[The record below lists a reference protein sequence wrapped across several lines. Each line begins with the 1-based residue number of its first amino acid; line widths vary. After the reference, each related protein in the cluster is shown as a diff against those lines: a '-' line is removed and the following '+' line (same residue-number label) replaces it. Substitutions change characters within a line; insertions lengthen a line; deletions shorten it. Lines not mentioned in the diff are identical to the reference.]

1 MESGPER
8 LRLANEI
15 LAAHLGPGATDPV
28 NVDSIA
34 RTATQEQ
41 LASATPEL
49 PPDTELFIAAQKQI
63 YNLMK
68 FDSFSRFLKSDL
80 YKDSLLADMAGSPLP
95 HDGTDLDSE
104 LLTTQPDLN
113 TSGDSV
119 KNKSA
124 ETRRKSILPW
134 NIRNR
139 SKSKDRVEV
148 TTSGASGFIKKL
160 TGGKEDRTRSS
171 LNLAE
176 SREVKV
182 QPQQQ
187 QQGGKEEQANH
198 SSESCD
204 KEACTLTRFILPDRA
219 TTVVS
224 TPQGETLRS
233 LISRLLEKRG
243 LKFTSF
249 DAFLTGQD
257 RPLDLSEDCSS
268 LGCSEVRVE
277 PRVLFRLEL
286 PSKKSI
292 GVKAKQSK
300 LVEEVLGPILSQ
312 YGWQLATL
320 TVRLDSPERRF
331 VDLKASVTSID
342 NQRLV
347 VTGGDEDN
355 DDNGSRPPSRSSLPG
370 TQRRPSTSSADSRKL
385 SEDLMPPPRAI
396 PPQPARRSDVSTLN
410 FCQRSSLSDAILLQV
425 RRGKGGKEHE
435 ASLYEGLKQMTK
447 GRLDDQRGLEI
458 NGELPDFLKTPRSR
472 ISEPMKGR
480 GDGRDLAGRLS
491 GPAGIGRP
499 ESWDKDHAR
508 NYIEY
513 IDSTFTSD
521 GGTVP
526 SLAEADRLFNT
537 VNPDESL
544 NFSESRLSLGLGRLS
559 MGFTSN
565 NTSGSS
571 VVEGIR
577 QMSGSSMEGMR
588 VVQRPS
594 IEGMVQRPSI
604 GEQQQGH
611 SHTSHSQHQRP
622 SVGDYETLSGLAP
635 RSMPRSG
642 RATPT
647 ASIRDYESLGRGGE
661 PWRTTGDYE
670 HLVYSRGS
678 SGLPQPPMV
687 APKPRL
693 SSVEEDYGSSQPPQA
708 PNFKRAPPP
717 LPPKPARAPPPLPP
731 HAQHLHSNFGKGPGP
746 PSGPQ
751 QEAPP
756 DLPVGVTRTS
766 SGLYLGL
773 PGEKGYNVSFV

>member
-1 MESGPER
+1 MVFPQHPNAQEETAGSPTKKDIGRVGGWAADFDKLLNDPAGLQTFAEFLKKEFSHENIFFWCAAERYKGVEGGPER
-8 LRLANEI
+8 LRLAKEI

-49 PPDTELFIAAQKQI
+49 PPDTDLFVAAQRQI

-95 HDGTDLDSE
+95 HDGTDLEAE

-176 SREVKV
+176 SREIKA
-182 QPQQQ
+182 QQQQ
-187 QQGGKEEQANH
+187 QQGGNKEEQANH

-320 TVRLDSPERRF
+320 TVRLDSPERRL

-347 VTGGDEDN
+347 VTGGEEDN
-355 DDNGSRPPSRSSLPG
+355 EDNNGNNSRPESRSSLPG

-396 PPQPARRSDVSTLN
+396 PPPQPARRIDVS
-410 FCQRSSLSDAILLQV
+410 S
-425 RRGKGGKEHE
+425 
-435 ASLYEGLKQMTK
+435 
-447 GRLDDQRGLEI
+447 
-458 NGELPDFLKTPRSR
+458 
-472 ISEPMKGR
+472 
-480 GDGRDLAGRLS
+480 
-491 GPAGIGRP
+491 
-499 ESWDKDHAR
+499 
-508 NYIEY
+508 
-513 IDSTFTSD
+513 
-521 GGTVP
+521 
-526 SLAEADRLFNT
+526 
-537 VNPDESL
+537 
-544 NFSESRLSLGLGRLS
+544 
-559 MGFTSN
+559 
-565 NTSGSS
+565 
-571 VVEGIR
+571 
-577 QMSGSSMEGMR
+577 
-588 VVQRPS
+588 
-594 IEGMVQRPSI
+594 
-604 GEQQQGH
+604 
-611 SHTSHSQHQRP
+611 
-622 SVGDYETLSGLAP
+622 
-635 RSMPRSG
+635 
-642 RATPT
+642 
-647 ASIRDYESLGRGGE
+647 
-661 PWRTTGDYE
+661 
-670 HLVYSRGS
+670 
-678 SGLPQPPMV
+678 
-687 APKPRL
+687 
-693 SSVEEDYGSSQPPQA
+693 
-708 PNFKRAPPP
+708 
-717 LPPKPARAPPPLPP
+717 P
-731 HAQHLHSNFGKGPGP
+731 H
-746 PSGPQ
+746 
-751 QEAPP
+751 
-756 DLPVGVTRTS
+756 
-766 SGLYLGL
+766 
-773 PGEKGYNVSFV
+773 

>member
-1 MESGPER
+1 MQTFAEFLKKEFSHENIFFWCAAERFKGIEVGSER
-8 LRLANEI
+8 LRLAQEI

-28 NVDSIA
+28 NVDSVA

-41 LASATPEL
+41 LASATVEL
-49 PPDTELFIAAQKQI
+49 PPDTDLFVAAQRQI

-95 HDGTDLDSE
+95 HDGSDLEAE
-104 LLTTQPDLN
+104 LLTTQLDLN

-148 TTSGASGFIKKL
+148 TSSASGFIKKL

-176 SREVKV
+176 AREMKV
-182 QPQQQ
+182 QQPQQHHQ
-187 QQGGKEEQANH
+187 QQVQGGKEEQANH
-198 SSESCD
+198 STESCD

-233 LISRLLEKRG
+233 LISRLLDKRG

-292 GVKAKQSK
+292 GVKAKQTK

-312 YGWQLATL
+312 YGWQLAEL
-320 TVRLDSPERRF
+320 TVRLDSPERKL

-347 VTGGDEDN
+347 VTGGGEEEN
-355 DDNGSRPPSRSSLPG
+355 NGDIISRPGSRSSLPG

-396 PPQPARRSDVSTLN
+396 PPP
-410 FCQRSSLSDAILLQV
+410 
-425 RRGKGGKEHE
+425 
-435 ASLYEGLKQMTK
+435 
-447 GRLDDQRGLEI
+447 
-458 NGELPDFLKTPRSR
+458 
-472 ISEPMKGR
+472 
-480 GDGRDLAGRLS
+480 
-491 GPAGIGRP
+491 
-499 ESWDKDHAR
+499 
-508 NYIEY
+508 
-513 IDSTFTSD
+513 
-521 GGTVP
+521 
-526 SLAEADRLFNT
+526 
-537 VNPDESL
+537 
-544 NFSESRLSLGLGRLS
+544 
-559 MGFTSN
+559 
-565 NTSGSS
+565 
-571 VVEGIR
+571 
-577 QMSGSSMEGMR
+577 
-588 VVQRPS
+588 
-594 IEGMVQRPSI
+594 
-604 GEQQQGH
+604 
-611 SHTSHSQHQRP
+611 
-622 SVGDYETLSGLAP
+622 AP
-635 RSMPRSG
+635 RR
-642 RATPT
+642 TEV
-647 ASIRDYESLGRGGE
+647 RD
-661 PWRTTGDYE
+661 D
-670 HLVYSRGS
+670 
-678 SGLPQPPMV
+678 
-687 APKPRL
+687 
-693 SSVEEDYGSSQPPQA
+693 
-708 PNFKRAPPP
+708 
-717 LPPKPARAPPPLPP
+717 
-731 HAQHLHSNFGKGPGP
+731 
-746 PSGPQ
+746 
-751 QEAPP
+751 
-756 DLPVGVTRTS
+756 
-766 SGLYLGL
+766 
-773 PGEKGYNVSFV
+773 